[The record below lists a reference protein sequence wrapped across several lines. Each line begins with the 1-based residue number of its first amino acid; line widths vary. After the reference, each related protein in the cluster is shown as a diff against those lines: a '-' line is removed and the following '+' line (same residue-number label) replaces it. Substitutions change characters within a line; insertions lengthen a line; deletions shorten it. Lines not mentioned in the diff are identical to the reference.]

1 MKITHVSKADKAKN
15 KDSVTQKTYKHKLRF
30 TINPPINYD
39 SADETF
45 IKRNKQYKITDKS
58 SQTVQHPL
66 KLLLRERINPLIIP

>member
-45 IKRNKQYKITDKS
+45 IKRNTR
-58 SQTVQHPL
+58 
-66 KLLLRERINPLIIP
+66 LLTSIP

>member
-30 TINPPINYD
+30 TINPAINYD

-45 IKRNKQYKITDKS
+45 IKRNKQYKITDKY
-58 SQTVQHPL
+58 PL